1 MIYPEYVQIYII
13 ALFFKVP
20 LISERA
26 VEFDIIFK
34 IPEKLY
40 YLTFSRFI
48 YKKTRIG
55 MKFSP
60 PICKILVKVTSKNS
74 IKGYP

>member
-1 MIYPEYVQIYII
+1 MIYPEYVQIYTI

-40 YLTFSRFI
+40 Y
-48 YKKTRIG
+48 
-55 MKFSP
+55 
-60 PICKILVKVTSKNS
+60 
-74 IKGYP
+74 